1 MQDEIGYGTIR
12 VAGVGIYSLLSA
24 EMEKVKG
31 VSMPIVSEFTENLA
45 ESGLQGVELMAA
57 LKAAMDKYDMKWPC

>member
-12 VAGVGIYSLLSA
+12 VAGVGIHSLLSA

-31 VSMPIVSEFTENLA
+31 ASMPIVTEFAANLA
-45 ESGLQGVELMAA
+45 ESGLRGAELMGA
-57 LKAAMDKYDMKWPC
+57 PGP